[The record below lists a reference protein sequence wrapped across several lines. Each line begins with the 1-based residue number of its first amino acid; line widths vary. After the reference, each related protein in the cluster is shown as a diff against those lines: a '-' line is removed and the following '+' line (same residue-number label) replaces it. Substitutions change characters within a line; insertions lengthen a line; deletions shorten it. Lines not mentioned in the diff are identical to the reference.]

1 MKITKSQLKQIIKEE
16 LQLLSEDEER
26 AKRAFYRQGDAQ
38 RRQSQR
44 VRRAFAPLASSPDA
58 YKRREALTNQITKLA
73 AQYDKMND
81 EEEKEKILNQIEDL
95 KTQRDA
101 PFKEE

>member
-1 MKITKSQLKQIIKEE
+1 MKNVLKEPFI
-16 LQLLSEDEER
+16 DR
-26 AKRAFYRQGDAQ
+26 GTHNVAKASACVG
-38 RRQSQR
+38 
-44 VRRAFAPLASSPDA
+44 RRAFAPLASSPDA

-101 PFKEE
+101 PYKEE